1 VAATDALCRS
11 FLDLWWHFDPGDTL
25 AGRLA
30 DFGPEAIREH
40 VAALRAIAGA
50 AEELEVEDAADE
62 IDRTALLDHL
72 RVLLFRF
79 EHEHPYRANP
89 VLWSDHLV
97 RAFTPPEG
105 EESEARVAAA
115 ALERLRDLPRF
126 CRAAQEAIRTPPPVM
141 TDAALEQLEFAGG
154 AIEAACSRF
163 RETWVRSGVEVDPLA
178 RGARTALRQLRVALA
193 GAVAPDP
200 DPHAGSIGEAEVDRR
215 LHYEHAS
222 IHNAGE
228 VWRGTLRL
236 VTEVEQEVAAAAAAI
251 NPARPWRDVYLD
263 AAGAALRPEDR
274 AAAFSRWV
282 SRSGEFALAHQFGE
296 GALGPLAVSSL
307 DERATP
313 WTRWV
318 AYRDPGPGPARLGLG
333 AIPAQAIPWIAVRFG
348 DPGMHR
354 LASVRER
361 LPGLVRRHIAASS
374 TTGGWGLYAQELLAE
389 LGFQS
394 EPESGLI
401 ERVLFLRDVHLA
413 LVDIGFHTRQLTLED
428 AIGHLAGRLPF
439 ERDIALADVRRI
451 LTEPLAACAAL
462 LGRHELRR
470 LRADAQ
476 TAQGAGFTLA
486 GFHEALG
493 QHGGLPVPLIRWG
506 MGLDA

>member
-1 VAATDALCRS
+1 MAATDALCRS
-11 FLDLWWHFDPGDTL
+11 FLDLWWHFDPGDAL

-50 AEELEVEDAADE
+50 AEELDVEDAADE

-89 VLWSDHLV
+89 LLWTDHLV
-97 RAFTPPEG
+97 RAFSPPG
-105 EESEARVAAA
+105 SDRSEALVAAA

-126 CRAAQEAIRTPPPVM
+126 CRAAQDMIRTPPALLIE
-141 TDAALEQLEFAGG
+141 AALEQLEFAGG
-154 AIEAACSRF
+154 LIEATGSRF
-163 RETWVRSGVEVDPLA
+163 RESWSDSGVDGERLA
-178 RGARTALRQLRVALA
+178 TGARAALRELRTALAEQV
-193 GAVAPDP
+193 VPDA

-236 VTEVEQEVAAAAAAI
+236 ATEIEQEVAAAAAAI
-251 NPARPWRDVYLD
+251 NPGRPWREVYRD
-263 AAGAALRPEDR
+263 AAGAVPRPEDLVQT
-274 AAAFSRWV
+274 FGWWV
-282 SRSGEFALAHQFGE
+282 SRASDLALAHQLGE
-296 GALGPLAVSSL
+296 GAASPLAVSPL

-313 WTRWV
+313 WNRWV
-318 AYRDPGPGPARLGLG
+318 AYRDPGPGQAQLGLG
-333 AIPAQAIPWIAVRFG
+333 AIPANAVPWIAVRFG

-389 LGFQS
+389 LGFRS
-394 EPESGLI
+394 EPESALI

-413 LVDIGFHTRQLTLED
+413 LVDIGLHTRQLTIEE
-428 AIGHLAGRLPF
+428 AIGHLAVRLPF
-439 ERDIALADVRRI
+439 DRRIAVADVRRM
-451 LTEPLAACAAL
+451 LTEPLTACAAL
-462 LGRHELRR
+462 LGRHELKR
-470 LRADAQ
+470 LRADAE
-476 TAQGAGFTLA
+476 AALGSGFTLA
-486 GFHEALG
+486 GFHQALG